1 MKRCTKCV
9 LPETWAGI
17 NFDKEGVCNFCR
29 DREDR
34 KKIDW
39 QAKEEEFKSILKKC
53 QEKAKNTN
61 VPYDCIV
68 PFSGGKDSTY
78 TLYTMVKKY
87 NMKPLAATFNHFFL
101 TEVIKEN
108 QEKVFKKLGV
118 AHIMYTPDW
127 QFITKLCAKSLRLTG
142 DFCYHCHIGAYSFP
156 MQIAAKYKIP
166 LVVWG
171 TSDYNLISDDNLP
184 RDRKFFEGLILGG
197 SKIEDM
203 VGDGITLR
211 DLQPFMY
218 PSDEELKDIISI
230 NQGAYHLWNARK
242 QAELIKKEL
251 GWKGHKVEGSYV
263 DWDNVECLFV
273 GVRDYIKFIRRGL
286 GRSAQL
292 ASADIR
298 HGVLTRDEALKI
310 IEQYDGKRPDS
321 LTQFLKDISMSEEEF
336 MEISQRHKVV

>member
-17 NFDKEGVCNFCR
+17 SFDKEGVCNYCR
-29 DREDR
+29 DREGR
-34 KKIDW
+34 RKIDW
-39 QAKEEEFKSILKKC
+39 QAKEEEFKAILKKC

-61 VPYDCIV
+61 APYDCVI

-78 TLYTMVKKY
+78 TLYTLVKKY
-87 NMKPLAATFNHFFL
+87 NMKPLAATFNHCFL
-101 TEVIKEN
+101 TEVMKEN
-108 QEKVFKKLGV
+108 HVRVFNQLGA

-127 QFITKLCAKSLRLTG
+127 QIVKKLCAKSLRLTG
-142 DFCYHCHIGAYSFP
+142 DFCYHCHGGVYSFP

-166 LVVWG
+166 AVIWG

-184 RDRKFFEGLILGG
+184 RDRKFFEKNVLGG
-197 SKIEDM
+197 VKMEDM

-218 PSDEELKDIISI
+218 PADEELKGIISI
-230 NQGAYHLWNARK
+230 NHGAYHLWNAR
-242 QAELIKKEL
+242 QQSEIIKKEL
-251 GWKGHKVEGSYV
+251 GWKGREVEGSYV
-263 DWDNVECLFV
+263 DWDNVECSVV

-321 LTQFLKDISMSEEEF
+321 LTGFLKDIGMSEEEF
-336 MEISQRHKVV
+336 MEIAQRHKVV